1 MATLKLENVSA
12 DLMQGLAE
20 LARRNRL
27 SLEEQAKRVLEAG
40 TVPAPRFDRAAAAK
54 RIAAM
59 TPKDVEQTDSV
70 ILLREDRAR

>member
-1 MATLKLENVSA
+1 MASLKLDNVST
-12 DLMQGLAE
+12 DVIRRLAE

-40 TVPAPRFDRAAAAK
+40 MPAVVRFDRAAAAK

-59 TPKDVEQTDSV
+59 TPDGVEQTDSV
-70 ILLREDRAR
+70 MLLRKDRAR

>member
-1 MATLKLENVSA
+1 MASLKLDNVSA
-12 DLMQGLAE
+12 EVMLVLAD

-27 SLEEQAKRVLEAG
+27 TLEEQAKRVLEAG
-40 TVPAPRFDRAAAAK
+40 TAPVPRFDRAAAAK

-70 ILLREDRAR
+70 ILLREDRHR